1 MKPTNP
7 FLVYGYNSPEY
18 FCDRKKETG
27 LILSALENERN
38 LTLIAPRRMGKT
50 GLIKNTF
57 YRMKESHP
65 EAKCFYM
72 DIYSTTELKDFVSLL
87 GSTVL
92 GQIDNLSQSVLRK
105 MTIFFKS
112 CRPTITVDKTTGMPT
127 ISLDIV
133 TTQESQTLKEIFDY
147 LSASNKRCYIA
158 IDEFQQIT
166 EYPQKGIEAL
176 LRSYIQFMPNV
187 HFIFSGSKQHIMTE
201 MFASAKRPFYQ
212 STQMM
217 ALTVIAE
224 NEYYNFAADFFRKK
238 GRTLTADSFQY
249 VYRKFDG
256 HTWYIQSIL
265 NRMYSFQTNP
275 VTSMDA
281 EKVIQEIVQENEFM
295 FQNYL
300 SLLTDSQTKLMK
312 AIAKEGCVS
321 TINSGEFIQKHKLK
335 AASSVNTAL
344 KTLIAKELVYK
355 TEAGYIVYDRF
366 FGQWLR
372 GQVF

>member
-18 FCDRKKETG
+18 FCDRKKETA

-57 YRMKESHP
+57 YRMKETHP
-65 EAKCFYM
+65 EAKCFYI

-92 GQIDNLSQSVLRK
+92 GQMDNLSQNVLRK
-105 MTIFFKS
+105 MATFFKS
-112 CRPTITVDKTTGMPT
+112 CRPTITVDEATGMPT
-127 ISLDIV
+127 ISLDMV
-133 TTQESQTLKEIFDY
+133 ATQESQTLKEIFDY
-147 LSASNKRCYIA
+147 LVASDKRCYIA

-166 EYPQKGIEAL
+166 EYPQKGVEAL

-217 ALTVIAE
+217 ALTVIDE
-224 NEYYNFAADFFRKK
+224 SEYYDFAANFFRQE
-238 GRTLTADSFQY
+238 GRTLTTDCFEHIY
-249 VYRKFDG
+249 HKFDG
-256 HTWYIQSIL
+256 HTWYIQSVL

-275 VTSMDA
+275 VSEIDA
-281 EKVIQEIVQENEFM
+281 QRAIREIVRENEFM

-300 SLLTDSQTKLMK
+300 SLLTDSQMKLMK
-312 AIAKEGCVS
+312 AIAKEGCVLA
-321 TINSGEFIQKHKLK
+321 INSGEFIRTHKLK

-344 KTLIAKELVYK
+344 KTLLSKELIYK
-355 TEAGYIVYDRF
+355 TEAGYMVYDRF

-372 GQVF
+372 EQIF